1 MTTFNLPD
9 LGEGLQEAE
18 IVEWHVAEGDSVK
31 TDEPLLSVETAK
43 AVVEVPS
50 PYTGKILHLHAKAGD
65 IVPTGAALV
74 DFSDA
79 TSVTSGET
87 SGDSSG
93 DASGNVSAGGVAG
106 KRPAAAP
113 EASEPRADSG
123 TVVGNM
129 PSGSDL
135 VEETAIAGSSRR
147 RGKGRVKATPAVR
160 AQAKR
165 VGVDLSAVTPSGKNG
180 QVTLADLERFQ
191 NDSKLSAR
199 RQEARQTMP
208 SGDSVPLRGPRR
220 AMAQSMTLSRDQ
232 IALCTIFDDADI
244 HEWLNKRDF
253 TPRILRAMVAGCRAE
268 PGLNGF
274 FDPDTTSHRAES
286 RIDIA
291 MAVDTEDGLIVPV
304 IRNVGKL
311 DIDAIR
317 DAVAD
322 IKQATLQRKVA
333 PQDMRDYTITLSN
346 FGMLAGRYA
355 TPLMVPPTVA
365 IVGTGKLQHDVV
377 AVMGGIEVHRRIPLS
392 LSFDHRCITGG
403 EACRFLAAMIQD
415 LEKTQ

>member
-50 PYTGKILHLHAKAGD
+50 PYTGKIAHLHAKAGD

-79 TSVTSGET
+79 TGVTSGDTGDT
-87 SGDSSG
+87 SGAASENSSEG
-93 DASGNVSAGGVAG
+93 SATG
-106 KRPAAAP
+106 KRPAAAAD
-113 EASEPRADSG
+113 ASEPRPDSG

-129 PSGSDL
+129 PSGSEL

-165 VGVDLSAVTPSGKNG
+165 VGVDLSAVNPSGKNG
-180 QVTLADLERFQ
+180 QVTLADLEQFQ
-191 NDSKLSAR
+191 NDSKVSAR
-199 RQEARQTMP
+199 RQEARQTLP
-208 SGDSVPLRGPRR
+208 AGESVPLRGPRR

-253 TPRILRAMVAGCRAE
+253 TPRILRALVAGCRAE
-268 PGLNGF
+268 PALNGF
-274 FDPDTTSHRAES
+274 FDADTTSHRAES

-311 DIDAIR
+311 DIDGIR

-322 IKQATLQRKVA
+322 VKQATLQRKVA

-415 LEKTQ
+415 LEKPH

>member
-1 MTTFNLPD
+1 MATFNLPD
-9 LGEGLQEAE
+9 LGEGLQDAE

-50 PYTGKILHLHAKAGD
+50 PYTGTVLRLHAKTGD

-74 DFSDA
+74 DFSDDA
-79 TSVTSGET
+79 AAAPNKKADESK
-87 SGDSSG
+87 SG
-93 DASGNVSAGGVAG
+93 DAE
-106 KRPAAAP
+106 P
-113 EASEPRADSG
+113 EPRQDAG

-135 VEETAIAGSSRR
+135 VRETGVAGSSRR
-147 RGKGRVKATPAVR
+147 RAGGRVKATPAVR
-160 AQAKR
+160 TQAKR
-165 VGVDLSAVTPSGKNG
+165 LGLNLAAVTPTGKNG
-180 QVTLADLERFQ
+180 QVTAADLEQFQ
-191 NDSKLSAR
+191 QASQSSTRRHDAR
-199 RQEARQTMP
+199 KAAP
-208 SGDSVPLRGPRR
+208 AGDSVPLRGPRR
-220 AMAQSMTLSRDQ
+220 AMAQSMSLSRDQ
-232 IALCTIFDDADI
+232 VALCTIFDDADI

-253 TPRILRAMVAGCRAE
+253 TPRILRAMVAGCAAE

-274 FDPDTTSHRAES
+274 FDPDTTSHRAEP

-304 IRNVGKL
+304 IRNVRQL
-311 DIDAIR
+311 DLDGIR

-322 IKQATLQRKVA
+322 MKQATQQRTVA
-333 PQDMRDYTITLSN
+333 PEDMRNYTITLSN

-415 LEKTQ
+415 LEKPQ

>member
-31 TDEPLLSVETAK
+31 IDEPLLSVETAK

-50 PYTGKILHLHAKAGD
+50 PYTGKIAHLHARAGD

-74 DFSDA
+74 DFADA
-79 TSVTSGET
+79 AADTSANAPK
-87 SGDSSG
+87 SS
-93 DASGNVSAGGVAG
+93 APAN
-106 KRPAAAP
+106 RPAASP
-113 EASEPRADSG
+113 EASEPRPDSG

-129 PSGSDL
+129 VSGSDL

-165 VGVDLSAVTPSGKNG
+165 VGVDLAAVTPSGKNG

-191 NDSKLSAR
+191 DDSQTESKLSAR
-199 RQEARQTMP
+199 RQEARQAMP
-208 SGDSVPLRGPRR
+208 AGYSVPLRGPRR

-253 TPRILRAMVAGCRAE
+253 TPRILRALVAGCRAE

-274 FDPDTTSHRAES
+274 FDPDTTSYRAES

-311 DIDAIR
+311 DIDEIR
-317 DAVAD
+317 HAVAD

-355 TPLMVPPTVA
+355 TPLIVPPTVA

-415 LEKTQ
+415 LEKPQ